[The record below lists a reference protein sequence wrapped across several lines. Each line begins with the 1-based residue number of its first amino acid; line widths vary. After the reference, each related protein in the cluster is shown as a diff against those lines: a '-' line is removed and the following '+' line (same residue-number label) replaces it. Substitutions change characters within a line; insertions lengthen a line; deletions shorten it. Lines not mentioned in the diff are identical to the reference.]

1 MTKMKD
7 VANKAGVSNAT
18 VSRILNGDTTLSVSE
33 ETRKK
38 VLETAER
45 LNYKLTRKKANK
57 EEIEKKSYNIGLI
70 LTVSQEEEIIDP
82 YFLSIRLG
90 VESIC
95 RELSLNITNVLIIGK
110 SKFPLEELNKLD
122 GIIVIGRVDAV
133 DLQTIYQANNNVV
146 LCDFDP
152 KSGPFDIVISDFEQA
167 TEKIIDRLLELE
179 HENIAYLGGK
189 TIIKTISN
197 SEMEEIKDVRL
208 EAFIRK
214 MQEHHLYNEGNVY
227 IDEWGPNGGYSSIK
241 KMLEQTTKQTPF
253 PTAIITA
260 SDPIAIGA
268 MRALHEAN
276 IKVPEDV
283 SIFSFDDIEAAAY
296 LYPRL
301 STVKVHTEEMGK
313 TAAKLL
319 LDKLNGRVVPIK
331 SVLQTELIERESI
344 SRKRS

>member
-18 VSRILNGDTTLSVSE
+18 VSRILNGDITLSVSE

-38 VLETAER
+38 VLETAES
-45 LNYKLTRKKANK
+45 LNYKPTRKKANK
-57 EEIEKKSYNIGLI
+57 EETEQKSYNIGLI

-95 RELSLNITNVLIIGK
+95 RELPLNIARVLIVGK
-110 SKFPLEELNKLD
+110 SKFLVEELNALD
-122 GIIVIGRVDAV
+122 GVIVIGRVDVV
-133 DLQTIYQANNNVV
+133 DLQTIFQANHNVV
-146 LCDFDP
+146 LCDFDS
-152 KSGPFDIVISDFEQA
+152 KSGSFDVVISDFEQA
-167 TEKIIDRLLELE
+167 TEKIIDRLMALE
-179 HENIAYLGGK
+179 HRNIAYLGGK
-189 TIIKTISN
+189 AIIKTISN
-197 SEMEEIKDVRL
+197 SGMQEIKDVRL
-208 EAFIRK
+208 EAFTRK
-214 MQEHHLYNEGNVY
+214 MQDHDLYNEGNIY

-241 KMLEQTTKQTPF
+241 KMLEQTSKQTPF

-319 LDKLNGRVVPIK
+319 LDRLNGRVVPIK
-331 SVLQTELIERESI
+331 SVLQTDLIERESI
-344 SRKRS
+344 SRKRN

>member
-1 MTKMKD
+1 MAKMKD
-7 VANKAGVSNAT
+7 VADIAGVSNAT
-18 VSRILNGDTTLSVSE
+18 VSRILNGDNTLSVSE

-38 VLETAER
+38 VLETAEQ

-57 EEIEKKSYNIGLI
+57 EETEQQSYNIGLI
-70 LTVSQEEEIIDP
+70 LTVSQEEEMIDP
-82 YFLSIRLG
+82 YFLAIRLG

-95 RELSLNITNVLIIGK
+95 RELPLNIANVLIVGK
-110 SKFPLEELNKLD
+110 SKFPVEELNKLD
-122 GIIVIGRVDAV
+122 GVIVIGRVDV
-133 DLQTIYQANNNVV
+133 GDLQTIYQANNNVV

-152 KSGPFDIVISDFEQA
+152 KTGPFDVVIADFEQA
-167 TEKIIDRLLELE
+167 TEKIINRLIELE
-179 HENIAYLGGK
+179 HENIAYLGGRA
-189 TIIKTISN
+189 IIKTISN
-197 SEMEEIKDVRL
+197 NKMQEIRDVRL
-208 EAFIRK
+208 ETFTRK
-214 MQEHHLYNEGNVY
+214 MKEHHFYNEGNVY
-227 IDEWGPNGGYSSIK
+227 IDEWGPNGGYSSVK
-241 KMLEQTTKQTPF
+241 KMLEKTSKQSPF

-313 TAAKLL
+313 TAGKLL
-319 LDKLNGRVVPIK
+319 FDRLIGREIPIRA
-331 SVLQTELIERESI
+331 VLQTDLIERESI
-344 SRKRS
+344 SKRKS

>member
-1 MTKMKD
+1 MAKMKD
-7 VANKAGVSNAT
+7 VADIAGVSNAT

-38 VLETAER
+38 VLETAES
-45 LNYKLTRKKANK
+45 LNYKLTKKKANK
-57 EEIEKKSYNIGLI
+57 EETEQKSYNIGLI
-70 LTVSQEEEIIDP
+70 LTVSQEEEMIDP

-95 RELSLNITNVLIIGK
+95 RELPLNIASVLIVGK
-110 SKFPLEELNKLD
+110 SKFPVEKLNKLD
-122 GIIVIGRVDAV
+122 GVIVIGRVDVV
-133 DLQTIYQANNNVV
+133 DLQAIYQASNNVV

-152 KSGPFDIVISDFEQA
+152 KIGPFDIVIADFEQA
-167 TEKIIDRLLELE
+167 TEKIIDRLMELE
-179 HENIAYLGGK
+179 HENIAYLGGRA
-189 TIIKTISN
+189 IIKTISN
-197 SEMEEIKDVRL
+197 SKMQEIKDVRL
-208 EAFIRK
+208 EIFTRK
-214 MQEHHLYNEGNVY
+214 MKEHHLYNEGNVY

-241 KMLEQTTKQTPF
+241 KMLEETSKQKPF

-319 LDKLNGRVVPIK
+319 FDRLNGRTIPIK
-331 SVLQTELIERESI
+331 SVLQTDLIERESI